1 MFNTKYT
8 VSILDSKW
16 RVIKK
21 NLKITILPRKD
32 ELIFFDEK
40 DHEVINVVHTLN
52 KKQDIYIIVNEFSSP
67 IAK

>member
-40 DHEVINVVHTLN
+40 YHEVINVVHTLN